1 MGTLSYETLNTE
13 LSKFTNMKL
22 SLLMYGT
29 NVGEALQFRN
39 HCLSGSQFMK
49 ILNTIME
56 KAEKIKYSTLIDASE
71 LKLYKVDYIK
81 YLINNLTDQTKARK
95 FVKDIF
101 DYNNEMKIDMPIFKL
116 FGDKNYTFYEDYGYI
131 PINININN
139 IKLGEEGED
148 MTKIYYIDDSV
159 EMKINPH
166 SFHIM
171 NKTLEGD
178 GEENKGKL
186 NAYLQNLNEFRKMV
200 KGFPVNLKLLQE
212 EDDNLYGSSDEGE
225 EEDYKELLLNDLTSL
240 SDYDTEKILVKNII
254 KKFNV
259 FRDNY
264 NDLLGHVMDQV
275 AENYFNTLKT
285 FLIIPNHN
293 FFINSHKLFEFDKL
307 LGTELKFLDFIN
319 HYFIFCTH
327 KLQKNHEL
335 KDIKLEFLKI
345 IMSVPHDKDFYNNT
359 NWLIKKVIK
368 KDETPPLQNGNPFG
382 NAQAN
387 HLKALELILENR
399 TWFLEEEKTKI
410 RDYYNNR
417 NKNVETTKILL
428 SFLYNFDSH
437 SNYDKKN
444 EEEFKLLVN
453 NLKLAADFSNL
464 RKVNDAISGI
474 VYLLK
479 NTTEDYIIST
489 GLFCQCIVG
498 LWKITQGFNKDRP
511 NKDENYV
518 NLCIRVFNIFF
529 NEEHEDYCIE
539 FFCLDDYKSTKFE
552 ELSYLI
558 KSINSQNIKFR
569 NADIETTWGTYR
581 DKTLVVNDFKK
592 LVDSKKGKL
601 ILEGKFLH
609 YRIEKDENMAEEIDC
624 FTVKFTP
631 KSEPIN
637 SGSGSGVGS
646 SGSGSGSSGVGNSS
660 GGGNSS
666 GLKQVE
672 QYGGANFF
680 PILNG
685 LSFSGWSKV
694 IKENSVTI
702 ARRFFKTDGVK
713 EGLSVKENIK
723 GQTKTTNI
731 ISMIQEDNVK
741 IKHNITNE
749 LKLGEKQ
756 IDNLDMETFHKI
768 FKNLYSK
775 YDYKKDCFKKNRG
788 LKSLV
793 KSELVTE
800 YLRKNIEIYLKQ
812 VLKKANPK
820 KIKFIEFLK
829 REYSLK

>member
-1 MGTLSYETLNTE
+1 MENILQYANFNQKLND
-13 LSKFTNMKL
+13 FTNMKL

-29 NVGEALQFRN
+29 TVGEALEFRN

-49 ILNTIME
+49 ILNTIMDQA
-56 KAEKIKYSTLIDASE
+56 KTVKYSTLIDASE
-71 LKLYKVDYIK
+71 LKLYKVDYIN
-81 YLINNLTDQTKARK
+81 YLTNKLTDPTKARK
-95 FVKDIF
+95 LVEDIF

-131 PINININN
+131 PININVNRIEFGEVVED
-139 IKLGEEGED
+139 IKN
-148 MTKIYYIDDSV
+148 IYYIDDSV
-159 EMKINPH
+159 EIEIHPE
-166 SFHIM
+166 SYHIM
-171 NKTLEGD
+171 NQTVEGEGE
-178 GEENKGKL
+178 GEENKVKL
-186 NAYLQNLNEFRKMV
+186 GIYLQNLNEFRKMV

-212 EDDNLYGSSDEGE
+212 EDDNLYDSSDEE
-225 EEDYKELLLNDLTSL
+225 EEEIYKELLLNDLRSL

-259 FRDNY
+259 FRENY
-264 NDLLGHVMDQV
+264 NYLIGHGIVQV
-275 AENYFNTLKT
+275 VEEYFNTLKS

-307 LGTELKFLDFIN
+307 LGTELEFLDFIN

-345 IMSVPHDKDFYNNT
+345 IMSIPHDKDFYKNT

-368 KDETPPLQNGNPFG
+368 QDKTPPLQNGNPFG
-382 NAQAN
+382 NTPPKY
-387 HLKALELILENR
+387 LKALELILKNR
-399 TWFLEEEKTKI
+399 TWFLEGEIEKIK
-410 RDYYNNR
+410 DYYDA
-417 NKNVETTKILL
+417 NKNQENTKILL
-428 SFLYNFDSH
+428 SFLYNSSNH
-437 SNYDKKN
+437 STYDN
-444 EEEFKLLVN
+444 EYEFKVLVDR
-453 NLKLAADFSNL
+453 LKLKDDFSNFQE
-464 RKVNDAISGI
+464 VNYAISGI
-474 VYLLK
+474 VNLLK

-498 LWKITQGFNKDRP
+498 LWKITQGFNRSET
-511 NKDENYV
+511 KDENYV

-539 FFCLDDYKSTKFE
+539 FFCLDDIWSTKFE

-558 KSINSQNIKFR
+558 KSINSYNIKFR
-569 NADIETTWGTYR
+569 NEDINTEWGKHNEVLSAD
-581 DKTLVVNDFKK
+581 DFNNLVVGEKE
-592 LVDSKKGKL
+592 KL

-609 YRIEKDENMAEEIDC
+609 YRIYKTENIAEDINC

-631 KSEPIN
+631 RSEPI
-637 SGSGSGVGS
+637 SIGGGGIGGSGVGS
-646 SGSGSGSSGVGNSS
+646 GD
-660 GGGNSS
+660 GGNS
-666 GLKQVE
+666 GLKPVE
-672 QYGGANFF
+672 QYGGAGFVHT
-680 PILNG
+680 LNG

-702 ARRFFKTDGVK
+702 ARKFFKTDGVK

-723 GQTKTTNI
+723 GQTETTNI
-731 ISMIQEDNVK
+731 APIISEVDIK
-741 IKHNITNE
+741 IKNQVTNE

-756 IDNLDMETFHKI
+756 LDNIDMETFHKI

-788 LKSLV
+788 FKSLV